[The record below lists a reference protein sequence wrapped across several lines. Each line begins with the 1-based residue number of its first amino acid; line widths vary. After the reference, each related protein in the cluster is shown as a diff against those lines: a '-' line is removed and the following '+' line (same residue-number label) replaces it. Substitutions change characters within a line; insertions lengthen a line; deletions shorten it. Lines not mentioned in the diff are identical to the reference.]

1 MEINLHD
8 ETPEKEFASL
18 QIKPYI
24 EGSFFQINFLLST
37 AFLQE
42 CIINN
47 KKDSLQNK
55 GVIAAFIVHVL

>member
-24 EGSFFQINFLLST
+24 EGSVFFKLISYCQLLSYK
-37 AFLQE
+37 
-42 CIINN
+42 N
-47 KKDSLQNK
+47 
-55 GVIAAFIVHVL
+55 V